1 MQETSQDNPLI
12 SDPNCM
18 ATVIS
23 IEYIFLRVTIRLI
36 MTSVNRIDF
45 NEPVPEMIARLKSE
59 HTKFGFDLA
68 KIKTSIKNDNATLAT
83 EIIQGMSDKI
93 IRHAVEEEAR
103 LMRVI
108 MHKAKEEST
117 ESVRIMQ
124 EHNWVMNFPKN
135 RMIIINKTAT
145 SSNPDE
151 HEQVKNDLNEFVY
164 NLRNHFNEEEQI
176 VFPLALKAE
185 ASD

>member
-1 MQETSQDNPLI
+1 
-12 SDPNCM
+12 
-18 ATVIS
+18 
-23 IEYIFLRVTIRLI
+23 
-36 MTSVNRIDF
+36 MTSGNRIDF
-45 NEPVPEMIARLKSE
+45 NEPIPEMITRLKSE
-59 HTKFGFDLA
+59 HKKFEFDLA
-68 KIKTSIKNDNATLAT
+68 KIKTSIKDDNITLAT
-83 EIIQGMSDKI
+83 EIIQGISDTI

-108 MHKAKEEST
+108 MRNAKEESV
-117 ESVRIMQ
+117 ESIKIMP
-124 EHNWVMNFPKN
+124 EHNWVMNFLKN
-135 RMIIINKTAT
+135 RMIIINMIAT

-151 HEQVKNDLNEFVY
+151 HEQAKNDLNEFVY